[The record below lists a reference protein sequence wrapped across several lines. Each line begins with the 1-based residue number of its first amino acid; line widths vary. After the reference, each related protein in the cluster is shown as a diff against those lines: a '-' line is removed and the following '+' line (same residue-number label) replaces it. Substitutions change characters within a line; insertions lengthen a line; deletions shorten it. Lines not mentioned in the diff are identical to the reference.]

1 LNYTPQRND
10 GSIDIS
16 KALQVNTEFDLSR
29 QFWAYLVKKGAIKDP
44 QSFIHPVPHFSFVRG
59 AENIA
64 FLKKRFEALSAHP
77 CYRGMEYSDDRK
89 QMEKWFPLVME
100 GRDPSEKTA
109 ATRMVTGTD
118 VDYGA
123 LTKDLLDSLRGKEGF
138 SIHFFNR
145 VQDLRRDGDL
155 WSARIRDEK
164 SGENRNVQAKFV
176 FIGAGGGSLP
186 LLQRSGIPEG
196 RDYAGFPVSGV
207 WVRCDDPKVSSR
219 HNAKVYGNHRE
230 RRFWRAL
237 QGLSPEIKG
246 GGRHSD
252 WSAQPSLFR
261 PLLCQVATVSLS
273 KRDCGSP
280 AQRLEPPGKHPGVA
294 RRRYS

>member
-1 LNYTPQRND
+1 MRKERGEKTGRY
-10 GSIDIS
+10 
-16 KALQVNTEFDLSR
+16 KAN
-29 QFWAYLVKKGAIKDP
+29 LVLIGWGGGPLPFVQKPGFPGGRHSAG
-44 QSFIHPVPHFSFVRG
+44 FAVRG
-59 AENIA
+59 A
-64 FLKKRFEALSAHP
+64 
-77 CYRGMEYSDDRK
+77 G
-89 QMEKWFPLVME
+89 
-100 GRDPSEKTA
+100 
-109 ATRMVTGTD
+109 
-118 VDYGA
+118 
-123 LTKDLLDSLRGKEGF
+123 
-138 SIHFFNR
+138 
-145 VQDLRRDGDL
+145 
-155 WSARIRDEK
+155 
-164 SGENRNVQAKFV
+164 
-176 FIGAGGGSLP
+176 
-186 LLQRSGIPEG
+186 
-196 RDYAGFPVSGV
+196 
-207 WVRCDDPKVSSR
+207 VRCDPPKFSPR